1 MKSCNTVTPFGMNRR
16 EYSVVSLVIPACRL
30 SSWYSLQP
38 KSRCLT
44 FWTLSEHWHCVES
57 YDGRRNKKDV
67 KYPCP
72 SRSWW
77 IVEATVWSVPV
88 MSFVGF
94 QLGPQ
99 SLSSGRV
106 AVFLSFGYGCPYLP
120 GG

>member
-1 MKSCNTVTPFGMNRR
+1 M
-16 EYSVVSLVIPACRL
+16 VSLVIPACRL

-57 YDGRRNKKDV
+57 YDGRRIKKDV

-77 IVEATVWSVPV
+77 IVEAIVWSVPV